1 MRVVAMRRTLLVV
14 ATAAAVVGASA
25 GCGGGSSGGSS
36 ADVTSAQADDRPIEV
51 ATTEVF
57 RVRADQAT
65 ALATDRRGRL
75 LVGERLTGRV
85 RAIDPATGDAQ
96 SVTTVTGLDGDLP
109 QGGLLDLAVEADGRL
124 LASLTAE
131 DGHLV
136 VDELHPADGAST
148 RRWTGPLSQPEA
160 NGGRLAVL
168 GGDDARVLV
177 GVGDLLNPERAA
189 LADTANGKVMA
200 VDAEGGAVPWAPGFN
215 NPFALGSDGLATVW
229 IADNAPGNNPERLLR
244 VTDGRVD
251 EVASWEDTRVPV
263 GLAVLDE
270 STVAVCFFASGDLVL
285 VNADWPGDATG
296 QRVATD
302 CRYGVEA
309 PGPDALAYST
319 SDEVVLLRLER

>member
-1 MRVVAMRRTLLVV
+1 MRRALSVV
-14 ATAAAVVGASA
+14 ATAASVAVVGAAA
-25 GCGGGSSGGSS
+25 GCGGGSSGGASTDGS
-36 ADVTSAQADDRPIEV
+36 SAQADDRPIEV

-57 RVRADQAT
+57 RVPADQAT

-85 RAIDPATGDAQ
+85 RAIDPATGDAH

-124 LASLTAE
+124 VASLTAE

-136 VDELHPADGAST
+136 VDELHPPDGAAT

-168 GGDDARVLV
+168 GRNDARVLV

-189 LADTANGKVMA
+189 LPDTANGKVMA
-200 VDAEGGAVPWAPGFN
+200 VDAEGGAAPWAPGFN
-215 NPFALGSDGLATVW
+215 NPFALGSDGQDTVW

-244 VTDGRVD
+244 VTEGRVD
-251 EVASWEDTRVPV
+251 EVASWDDTRVPA

-270 STVAVCFFASGDLVL
+270 STVAVCFYATGDLVL
-285 VNADWPGDATG
+285 VDGDRPGDATG
-296 QRVATD
+296 HRVATD
-302 CRYGVEA
+302 CRYGVES
-309 PGPDALAYST
+309 PGPDMLAYST
-319 SDEVVLLRLER
+319 SNEVVLLRLER